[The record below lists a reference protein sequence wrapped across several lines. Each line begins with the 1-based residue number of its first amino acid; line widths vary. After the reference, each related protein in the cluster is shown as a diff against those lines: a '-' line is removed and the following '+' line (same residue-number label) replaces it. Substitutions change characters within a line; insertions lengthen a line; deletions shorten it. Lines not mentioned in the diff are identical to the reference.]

1 MTTLPRSRLL
11 MILAL
16 VFFVLAALQAGGV
29 ITASGLGWLL
39 PAGLASM
46 ALAFVVP

>member
-11 MILAL
+11 LILAL

-29 ITASGLGWLL
+29 TTWSGVGWFL
-39 PAGLASM
+39 PAGLAST